1 MFGDG
6 ETSENHKVGPL
17 SSSLKERLE
26 NVLQLLERLEGE
38 SAKGTPIV
46 VEGQK
51 DVVTLRNLG
60 IQGDILSAKSSGKS
74 LLDVIREAE
83 SRQGDEIIL
92 LFDFDRR
99 GVELT
104 KRIARWLEG
113 RRIKANRFFWRR
125 LRSMVRKEVKDV
137 EGLATYL
144 DTLRKKAGD
153 QISKV

>member
-1 MFGDG
+1 
-6 ETSENHKVGPL
+6 
-17 SSSLKERLE
+17 LE
-26 NVLQLLERLEGE
+26 NVLQLIERLKDE

-46 VEGQK
+46 VEGQN
-51 DVVTLRNLG
+51 DIVTLRNLG

-83 SRQGDEIIL
+83 GRQGDEIIL

-104 KRIARWLEG
+104 KRTAQWLER

-144 DTLRKKAGD
+144 DTLRKKAGG